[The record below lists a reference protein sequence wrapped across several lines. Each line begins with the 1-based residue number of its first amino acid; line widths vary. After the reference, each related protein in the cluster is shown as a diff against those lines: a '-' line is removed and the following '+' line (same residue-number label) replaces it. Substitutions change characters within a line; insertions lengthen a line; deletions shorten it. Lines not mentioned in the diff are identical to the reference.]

1 MIQSMKPN
9 EDHPYELVV
18 GLEVH
23 AQLTTHSKAFS
34 SDPTEY
40 GAAPNT
46 QVSSIT
52 LGHPGTL
59 PLLNRQVVEYA
70 IRLGL
75 ALNCRIRERNE
86 FARKNYFYADLPK
99 GYQITQHT
107 TPIATEGFM
116 DLKQADGQVFRLR
129 ITRIHMEED
138 AGKSMHDQDPYDSLI
153 DLNRCGVPLLEIVTE
168 PDIRSAA
175 QAGQYLT
182 EMRRLLRYLE
192 ICDGNMEEGS
202 MRCDANI
209 SVRKKG
215 DTQFGTKVE
224 VKNMNSIRHVQKAIE
239 HEFERQMA
247 MIESGQVISSETR
260 SFDAGKGSTFALRSK
275 EQANDYRYFPEPD
288 LQPVLVTED
297 WKSAVRTAMPPLP
310 AALLLDFTTRC
321 GLSEYDAGVL
331 TETKD
336 VALYYNEAIKK
347 TKHFKAAANWVMGPV
362 KSWLNAN
369 ALSMIDF
376 PISAECLVRL
386 TELVEEGGIS
396 HTAAVQKL
404 FPALLNEPQADPA
417 ELANRMGLQQLKD
430 TDELSRLAQ
439 EVLLAWP
446 DKVAAYRSGKKG
458 MIGLFMGEL
467 MKKSGGKA
475 DPKLAT
481 RLLEELLEG

>member
-1 MIQSMKPN
+1 MNKS
-9 EDHPYELVV
+9 EEHPYELIV

-23 AQLTTHSKAFS
+23 TQLTTQSKAFS
-34 SDPTEY
+34 SDATEY

-46 QVSSIT
+46 QVSAIS

-59 PLLNRQVVEYA
+59 PMLNRQVVDDA

-107 TPIATEGFM
+107 TPIATEGYM
-116 DLKQADGQVFRLR
+116 DLRQSDGQMFRLR

-138 AGKSMHDQDPYDSLI
+138 AGKSMHDQDAYDSLI

-182 EMRRLLRYLE
+182 ELRRLLRYLE

-209 SVRKKG
+209 SVRRKG
-215 DTQFGTKVE
+215 DVQLGTKVE
-224 VKNMNSIRHVQKAIE
+224 VKNMNSIRHVQRAIE
-239 HEFERQMA
+239 HEFVRQVA
-247 MIESGQVISSETR
+247 MIESRQAISSETR
-260 SFDAGKGSTFALRSK
+260 SFDAGRGNTFALRSK

-288 LQPVLVTED
+288 LQPVIVSED
-297 WKSAVRTAMPPLP
+297 WKTMIRANMPPLP
-310 AALLLDFTTRC
+310 ADLLHDFTSRC
-321 GLSEYDAGVL
+321 GLNEYDAGVL
-331 TETKD
+331 TESREI
-336 VALYYNEAIKK
+336 ALYYNNII
-347 TKHFKAAANWVMGPV
+347 TNTRHYKAAANWVMGPV
-362 KSWLNAN
+362 KSWLNAH
-369 ALSMIDF
+369 ALSMKDF
-376 PISAECLVRL
+376 PLSAACMALL
-386 TELVEEGGIS
+386 TELVEDGGIS

-404 FPALLNEPQADPA
+404 FPALVSQPSEDPA
-417 ELANRMGLQQLKD
+417 ELANRMGLQQVQD
-430 TDELSRLAQ
+430 PDELLRLAR
-439 EVLLAWP
+439 EVLQAWP

-475 DPKLAT
+475 DPKMAAK
-481 RLLEELLEG
+481 LLEGLLDA

>member
-1 MIQSMKPN
+1 MIHLVKPT
-9 EDHPYELVV
+9 EEHAYELVV

-23 AQLTTHSKAFS
+23 AQLTTRSKAFS

-46 QVSSIT
+46 QVSPIT

-59 PLLNRQVVEYA
+59 PLLNHQVVEDA

-75 ALNCRIRERNE
+75 ALNCHIRERNE

-129 ITRIHMEED
+129 ITRVHMEED
-138 AGKSMHDQDPYDSLI
+138 AGKSMHDQDAFDSLI

-168 PDIRSAA
+168 PDFRSAA

-182 EMRRLLRYLE
+182 ELRRLLRYLD

-215 DTQFGTKVE
+215 SAQFGTKVE

-239 HEFERQMA
+239 HEYERQIA
-247 MIESGQVISSETR
+247 LLERGEVINSETR
-260 SFDAGKGSTFALRSK
+260 SFDAGRGNTFALRSK

-288 LQPVLVTED
+288 LQPVMVTEE
-297 WKSAVRTAMPPLP
+297 WKSAVRAAMPPLP
-310 AALLLDFTTRC
+310 AELLYDFTTRC

-331 TETKD
+331 TETKEI
-336 VALYYNEAIKK
+336 ALYYNDAIGH
-347 TKHFKAAANWVMGPV
+347 TKHFKAVANWVMGPV
-362 KSWLNAN
+362 KSWINAN
-369 ALSMIDF
+369 ALSMKDF
-376 PISAECLVRL
+376 PISANSLARL
-386 TELVEEGGIS
+386 SDLVEEGGIS

-404 FPALLNEPQADPA
+404 FPALLNEPEEDPS
-417 ELANRMGLQQLKD
+417 ELANRMGLQQVQD
-430 TDELSRLAQ
+430 TAELTRLAQ
-439 EVLLAWP
+439 EVFMAWP
-446 DKVAAYRSGKKG
+446 EKVAAYRSGKKG

-481 RLLEELLEG
+481 KLLEELLEG

>member
-1 MIQSMKPN
+1 MIRVMNSN
-9 EDHPYELVV
+9 EEHPYELVV

-23 AQLTTHSKAFS
+23 AQLTTQSKAFS

-46 QVSSIT
+46 QVSAIT

-59 PLLNRQVVEYA
+59 PLLNRQVVDDA

-107 TPIATEGFM
+107 TPIATEGYI
-116 DLKQADGQVFRLR
+116 DLKQGDAQAFRLR

-138 AGKSMHDQDPYDSLI
+138 AGKSMHDQDAYDSLI

-168 PDIRSAA
+168 PDIRTPA

-182 EMRRLLRYLE
+182 ELRRLLRYLE

-209 SVRKKG
+209 SVRKRG
-215 DTQFGTKVE
+215 DAQLGTKVE
-224 VKNMNSIRHVQKAIE
+224 VKNMNSIRHVQRAIE
-239 HEFERQMA
+239 HEFERQVHML
-247 MIESGQVISSETR
+247 ETNQVISSETR
-260 SFDAGKGSTFALRSK
+260 SFDAGRGNTFSLRSK

-288 LQPVLVTED
+288 LQPVLVTDD
-297 WKSAVRTAMPPLP
+297 WKSRVREAMPPLP
-310 AALLLDFTTRC
+310 SDLLHDFNTRC

-331 TETKD
+331 TETKEI
-336 VALYYNEAIKK
+336 ALFYNDTIRH
-347 TKHFKAAANWVMGPV
+347 THHFKAAANWVMGPV
-362 KSWLNAN
+362 KSWLNSN
-369 ALSMIDF
+369 ALSMKDF
-376 PISAECLVRL
+376 PLSSVCLARL
-386 TELVEEGGIS
+386 TDLVEEGGIS

-404 FPALLNEPQADPA
+404 FPALLNNPSENPSD
-417 ELANRMGLQQLKD
+417 LANRMGLQQVQD
-430 TDELSRLAQ
+430 TAELSRLAQ

-475 DPKLAT
+475 DPKMAT
-481 RLLEELLEG
+481 RLLEELLDA

>member
-1 MIQSMKPN
+1 
-9 EDHPYELVV
+9 
-18 GLEVH
+18 
-23 AQLTTHSKAFS
+23 
-34 SDPTEY
+34 
-40 GAAPNT
+40 
-46 QVSSIT
+46 
-52 LGHPGTL
+52 
-59 PLLNRQVVEYA
+59 
-70 IRLGL
+70 
-75 ALNCRIRERNE
+75 
-86 FARKNYFYADLPK
+86 
-99 GYQITQHT
+99 
-107 TPIATEGFM
+107 
-116 DLKQADGQVFRLR
+116 
-129 ITRIHMEED
+129 
-138 AGKSMHDQDPYDSLI
+138 
-153 DLNRCGVPLLEIVTE
+153 
-168 PDIRSAA
+168 
-175 QAGQYLT
+175 
-182 EMRRLLRYLE
+182 
-192 ICDGNMEEGS
+192 MEEGS

-209 SVRKKG
+209 SVRRKG
-215 DTQFGTKVE
+215 NPQFGTKVE

-239 HEFERQMA
+239 HEFERQIA
-247 MIESGQVISSETR
+247 MIESGQVINSETR
-260 SFDAGKGSTFALRSK
+260 SFDAGRGNTFALRSK

-288 LQPVLVTED
+288 LQPVLVTEE
-297 WKSAVRTAMPPLP
+297 WKLAVRSAMPPLP
-310 AALLLDFTTRC
+310 AELLHDFTTRC

-336 VALYYNEAIKK
+336 IALYYNEAIKK

-376 PISAECLVRL
+376 PISAECLARL

-404 FPALLNEPQADPA
+404 FPALLNEPKADPS

-481 RLLEELLEG
+481 RLLEGLLEG